1 MLSGLSIKGDIY
13 VDSGAER
20 ALVED
25 NKSLLPAGVNN
36 VKGDFHRG
44 DVVSVRNVNGVMIAC
59 GLTNYDALEITKMKG
74 QRSENIQAV
83 IDNYYGQ
90 EVVHRNNMVLL

>member
-1 MLSGLSIKGDIY
+1 MDN
-13 VDSGAER
+13 GAEH
-20 ALVED
+20 ALAED

-36 VKGDFHRG
+36 VSGDFRRG
-44 DVVSVRNVNGVMIAC
+44 DVVSIKNVDGVMIAC
-59 GLTNYDALEITKMKG
+59 GLTNYDAPEISKMKG
-74 QRSENIQAV
+74 QRSESIQAV